1 MSLID
6 LRNVHKR
13 FGRLVVLN
21 GVSLSIEEGQ
31 SLVVI
36 GASGSGKSVMLKHI
50 VGLLKPDKGEVWYDG
65 RRIDTATERQ
75 LDSVRQEFGFLFQM
89 GALFDSLSVEEN
101 VAFPLVEHTR
111 KSADE
116 IAGLVKQKLAMVGLD
131 GTQKKM
137 PGELSGG
144 QRKRV
149 ALARAIALGPRVILY
164 DEPTTGLDPVRSDV
178 INRLIVKLN
187 SGQKFQ
193 IIDSSENPIFEV
205 RENGTIHGKTGSAMR
220 DCKCCSSSSNG
231 TTTCPK
237 ASRPA
242 AVRTRTLPDFSIQ
255 PVPSFSK
262 CQTVSRLSKRASP
275 SPGGTKGAGGSATA
289 GVGGPATEGAG
300 AEGAGSS
307 ARVRAAVP
315 TRITPTIAAPTV
327 RMDGRLHRTA
337 GRHDLPRWTLACFAQ
352 VKFPIM

>member
-1 MSLID
+1 MSLIE

-65 RRIDTATERQ
+65 RRIDTASERE
-75 LDSVRQEFGFLFQM
+75 LDAVRQEFGFLFQM
-89 GALFDSLSVEEN
+89 GALFDSLSVGEN

-111 KSADE
+111 KTPDE
-116 IAGLVKQKLAMVGLD
+116 IARLVKQKLAMVGLD

-164 DEPTTGLDPVRSDV
+164 DEPTTGLDPIRADV
-178 INRLIVKLN
+178 INELILKLKRELN
-187 SGQKFQ
+187 VTSIVVTHDMQSAFKVGDRIVMLHEGKLIFDGTPQEIQK
-193 IIDSSENPIFEV
+193 SEVPVV
-205 RENGTIHGKTGSAMR
+205 RRFVIGE
-220 DCKCCSSSSNG
+220 
-231 TTTCPK
+231 
-237 ASRPA
+237 
-242 AVRTRTLPDFSIQ
+242 
-255 PVPSFSK
+255 
-262 CQTVSRLSKRASP
+262 
-275 SPGGTKGAGGSATA
+275 AGDQELESLRST
-289 GVGGPATEGAG
+289 
-300 AEGAGSS
+300 S
-307 ARVRAAVP
+307 
-315 TRITPTIAAPTV
+315 AAPAV
-327 RMDGRLHRTA
+327 QGN
-337 GRHDLPRWTLACFAQ
+337 GQ
-352 VKFPIM
+352 E